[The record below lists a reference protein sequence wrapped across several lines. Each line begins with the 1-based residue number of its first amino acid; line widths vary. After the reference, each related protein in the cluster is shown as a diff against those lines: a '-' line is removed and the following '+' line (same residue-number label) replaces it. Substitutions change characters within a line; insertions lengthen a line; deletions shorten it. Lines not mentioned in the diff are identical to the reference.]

1 LEAGDDHEVAACGAD
16 VLRRIPLLLAPFALA
31 ACGGGGAGTPVN
43 GDPLGVAVR
52 NTLAQGS
59 EKVTLKGTVDLSGQK
74 VSIDGDGAFNRSGG
88 TLHLHLDLPT
98 VGTTTVDELVVGKAI
113 WIHSSLLAASLHGKH
128 WLRIKGSTALGF
140 NVGVFAGVT
149 PTTAL
154 SVLQQHGK
162 LTALGTD
169 TLNGVSTTHYHV
181 VLGMTNQNTRYNS
194 ADAWVDGQNLIR
206 RVKLDFSANIAST
219 GGTNADTVVTID
231 YSDFGTAVTVTAPA
245 PSDVSG

>member
-1 LEAGDDHEVAACGAD
+1 M
-16 VLRRIPLLLAPFALA
+16 PLLLAPFALA

-52 NTLAQGS
+52 KTLAQGS

-74 VSIDGDGAFNRSGG
+74 VSVGGDGAFDQSGG
-88 TLHLHLDLPT
+88 TLHLHLDLPG

-113 WIHSSLLAASLHGKH
+113 WISSPLLAASLHGKH
-128 WLRIKGSTALGF
+128 WLRVKGSTALGF

-154 SVLQQHGK
+154 SLLQRHGK
-162 LTALGTD
+162 LTSLGTD
-169 TLNGVSTTHYHV
+169 TLDGVSTMHYHV
-181 VLGMTNQNTRYNS
+181 VLGMTNQTTRYNS
-194 ADAWVDGQNLIR
+194 AEAWVDSANLIR
-206 RVKLDFSANIAST
+206 RVKLDVSATVAST
-219 GGTNADTVVTID
+219 GGSSADTVATID
-231 YSDFGTAVTVTAPA
+231 YSDFGTPVTATPPP